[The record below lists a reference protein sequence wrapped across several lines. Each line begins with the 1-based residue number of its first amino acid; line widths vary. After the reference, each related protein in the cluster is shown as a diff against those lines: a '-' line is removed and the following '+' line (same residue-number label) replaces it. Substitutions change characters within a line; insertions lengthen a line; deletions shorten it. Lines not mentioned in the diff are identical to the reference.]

1 VPTGRRSRLH
11 KVFVT
16 RDLPGDGLRRLRDEA
31 GVDLWPGGM
40 PPPRAAL
47 LEGVRDAD
55 GLLCLLTDTV
65 DAALLDHAQR
75 LRVVSTMAAGYDNI
89 DVGAATAHNVLVTN
103 TPGVLTETTADL
115 TFALLLAAARRLP
128 ESERAIRDGRWTT
141 WSPAFLLGRDIHGAT
156 LGIVGLG
163 EIGQAVAR
171 RARGFGMRILYT
183 SRTPKP
189 EVERKLGCSPVTFDE
204 LLAQSDFVTVH
215 VPLTPQTRHMFDAK
229 AFDRMKQ
236 TAIFVNTS
244 RGAVVVEADLQR
256 ALASESIAAAAIDV
270 AETEPVAKDDPL
282 LRLSNLLVT
291 PHIGSASVATRARM
305 ADMAVDNLLAALD
318 GRQPPNC
325 VNPQVW
331 AARPMSSDGSTA

>member
-1 VPTGRRSRLH
+1 MSAGRRSRPN
-11 KVFVT
+11 VFVT

-31 GVDLWPGGM
+31 NVDLWARDM
-40 PPPRAAL
+40 PPPREAL
-47 LEGVRDAD
+47 LSGVREAD
-55 GLLCLLTDTV
+55 GLLCLLTDTI
-65 DAALLDHAQR
+65 DADLLDHAQR
-75 LRVVSTMAAGYDNI
+75 LKIVSTMAIGYDHI
-89 DVGAATAHNVLVTN
+89 DVDAATKRNILVTN

-115 TFALLLAAARRLP
+115 AFALLLAAARRLP

-171 RARGFGMRILYT
+171 RARGFGMRVVYT

-189 EVERKLGCSPVTFDE
+189 EVERELGCSPVTFDE

-215 VPLTPQTRHMFDAK
+215 VPLTPQTRHMFDAQ
-229 AFDRMKQ
+229 AFDRMKE

-244 RGAVVVEADLQR
+244 RGAVVVEVDLQR
-256 ALASESIAAAAIDV
+256 ALESKSIAAAAIDV
-270 AETEPVAKDDPL
+270 AETEPVAATHPM
-282 LRLSNLLVT
+282 LSLPNLLVT